1 MTPEKLKDTTA
12 SSCYPTSEAVQTA
25 EAEAA
30 EAASR
35 PVPTEI
41 PKPMA
46 NVPPSSACTGGAA
59 AAASPGGRFYIRG
72 MLVPLRSDGTHEV
85 RPVGSMKQA
94 SARTLANV
102 ACSFLNTWKPCSI
115 YYGISPEG
123 FVRGVMLN
131 QEERDALRRGIDFM
145 VGNLRPHLTSTSFGV
160 EFVPVLRHAADKP
173 EEAHHYV
180 VEVWVRG
187 VYRVVYTTSDGDC
200 YLREGDMS
208 YQAGTHDVRA
218 WIVRV
223 EEEYYLQAKNR
234 ANLKEGDSPAA
245 DDAPRPWDDVVA

>member
-1 MTPEKLKDTTA
+1 
-12 SSCYPTSEAVQTA
+12 
-25 EAEAA
+25 
-30 EAASR
+30 
-35 PVPTEI
+35 
-41 PKPMA
+41 
-46 NVPPSSACTGGAA
+46 
-59 AAASPGGRFYIRG
+59 
-72 MLVPLRSDGTHEV
+72 
-85 RPVGSMKQA
+85 
-94 SARTLANV
+94 
-102 ACSFLNTWKPCSI
+102 
-115 YYGISPEG
+115 
-123 FVRGVMLN
+123 
-131 QEERDALRRGIDFM
+131 M

-245 DDAPRPWDDVVA
+245 DDAPRPWNDVVA